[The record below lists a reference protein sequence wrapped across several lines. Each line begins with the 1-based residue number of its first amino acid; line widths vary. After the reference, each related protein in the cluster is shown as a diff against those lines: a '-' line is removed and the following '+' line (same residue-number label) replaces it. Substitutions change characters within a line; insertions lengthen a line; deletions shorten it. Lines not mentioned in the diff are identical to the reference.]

1 MNTGQNALR
10 NRPSDSMLTLTVLPD
25 TLAICRLDPAAD
37 VPEWAMIGEFVSLT
51 HTGDELSIVCAEE
64 HVPPDVKADREW
76 RALKV
81 EGPLD
86 LAMTGVLAA
95 LAGPLAEAQINLF
108 AISTFDTDYLLVKG
122 YNLTCACEALRQAGQ
137 AVLIP

>member
-1 MNTGQNALR
+1 M
-10 NRPSDSMLTLTVLPD
+10 PTLSILPD
-25 TLAICRLDPAAD
+25 SLAICRLEPAAD
-37 VPEWAMIGEFVSLT
+37 VPEWAMIGEFVSIT
-51 HTGDELSIVCAEE
+51 HTADELSIVCAEE

-95 LAGPLAEAQINLF
+95 LASPLAEAQINLF
-108 AISTFDTDYLLVKG
+108 AVSTFDTDYLLVKG
-122 YNLTCACEALRQAGQ
+122 YNLARACEVLRQAGQ
-137 AVLIP
+137 VVLIP